1 MAGKKFKKILSIT
14 ASILTMTLILSQS
27 TFAFDA
33 ESNKNEQAALQKQAE
48 QYERTLKKTRNDIS
62 EKQAYA
68 KALQGK
74 IETLSKQ
81 IKLSNEKID
90 ALNKSIKEK
99 QNEMEERRG
108 QT

>member
-48 QYERTLKKTRNDIS
+48 QYERTLK
-62 EKQAYA
+62 
-68 KALQGK
+68 
-74 IETLSKQ
+74 
-81 IKLSNEKID
+81 
-90 ALNKSIKEK
+90 
-99 QNEMEERRG
+99 
-108 QT
+108 

>member
-48 QYERTLKKTRNDIS
+48 QYERTLKMIFPK
-62 EKQAYA
+62 
-68 KALQGK
+68 
-74 IETLSKQ
+74 SKHMQ
-81 IKLSNEKID
+81 KLF
-90 ALNKSIKEK
+90 KEK
-99 QNEMEERRG
+99 SKPLANK
-108 QT
+108 